1 MVDDQG
7 RPVVQVDFKMTN
19 QLGTTMATA
28 KAEVQL
34 PENPAWRE
42 T

>member
-1 MVDDQG
+1 
-7 RPVVQVDFKMTN
+7 MTN

-34 PENPAWRE
+34 PENPAWRR